1 MENID
6 WSKFNVK
13 KNDEKQYEIS
23 KKRYIE
29 LINKLNKVNG
39 VLISEFNGM
48 GKLITVKI
56 YDVII
61 TKEAMYLF
69 KNIDRIIDLKNEVV
83 INNDIFLGLSQK
95 ENDKFGFRVKIKT
108 YDDEFIEINT
118 WDYKKFIKGRK
129 TFYDKL
135 NKNGDKALSGY
146 KKTDISIKIFYK
158 KCGHE
163 EYITPELYCENS
175 ICPVCKKNM
184 NTKYIL
190 DNYKEEAK
198 LYFCD
203 LNQLKNKVK
212 SSKDSVDCKCK
223 RCGRPIGK
231 RQIKTVMDQHG
242 LLCKSCGNGISMPN
256 RIMFE
261 ILSEL
266 NINFETEKK
275 FKWCRFYN
283 KFIDDFSI
291 GMYDFVIEDKKIIIE
306 MDGGQHQFKSNFK
319 GYSLEEIQFRDKNK
333 TELAINNN
341 YEIIRIDSY
350 VKNCGYENIWDNIKK
365 SQLSNYYDLSK
376 INFDNI
382 LLKTQEDIH
391 HKILNLWNKGYNVEM
406 IEEELKGRR
415 RVFIVKSL
423 VTSNNLGLCEYN
435 RYLSSVRRIVRPCI
449 LLKYEDIISIEPSYN
464 SAKRIVEKQINKS
477 INDSVFHENI
487 KKNKRYKEYII
498 VDIPKDVYKEYIK
511 RNHSIDYILEYLK
524 LNN

>member
-266 NINFETEKK
+266 NKHDINSLNPKALRLLKNGLLRVIMITHDSNEEIKYDVFMRLNTGSVHLNEQELRNCLYRGNLNRLLKELTNNVQWQTLLGLKAPHKRMADRELIL
-275 FKWCRFYN
+275 RFLAIYHGWN
-283 KFIDDFSI
+283 
-291 GMYDFVIEDKKIIIE
+291 IEDKQLVGYKGRMKVFLNEFMSKNHNTNTQNLENWKLLFNETVEKIISVY
-306 MDGGQHQFKSNFK
+306 G
-319 GYSLEEIQFRDKNK
+319 EEAFRRINREGNK
-333 TELAINNN
+333 ENSINRAI
-341 YEIIRIDSY
+341 ID
-350 VKNCGYENIWDNIKK
+350 
-365 SQLSNYYDLSK
+365 
-376 INFDNI
+376 I
-382 LLKTQEDIH
+382 L
-391 HKILNLWNKGYNVEM
+391 M
-406 IEEELKGRR
+406 
-415 RVFIVKSL
+415 
-423 VTSNNLGLCEYN
+423 
-435 RYLSSVRRIVRPCI
+435 LSSTQHSKDD
-449 LLKYEDIISIEPSYN
+449 LL
-464 SAKRIVEKQINKS
+464 
-477 INDSVFHENI
+477 
-487 KKNKRYKEYII
+487 RYKEQLNSRFLDLILKDDIFNNSLKIGTSDSKVITYRLTQWCSEVNNI
-498 VDIPKDVYKEYIK
+498 VSS
-511 RNHSIDYILEYLK
+511 RLE
-524 LNN
+524 